1 MKTRILL
8 LAAIIAGAVNAAP
21 LPEREVARIADAIY
35 RAEGGSKARVP
46 YGVLSVRVANAAEA
60 RRVCMNT
67 IRNNHSRWESAG
79 KPGDFIKY
87 LGAKYCPP
95 SADPTGHK
103 NWVRNVGQLIA
114 GSNNKTK
121 GK

>member
-95 SADPTGHK
+95 SVDPTGHK
-103 NWVRNVGQLIA
+103 NWVRNVQLIA

>member
-1 MKTRILL
+1 MKAWLL
-8 LAAIIAGAVNAAP
+8 LAAITAAGITRAAP
-21 LPEREVARIADAIY
+21 LPEHEVARIADAIY

-60 RRVCMNT
+60 RMVCMNT
-67 IRNNHSRWESAG
+67 IRNNHKRWESAG

-95 SADPTGHK
+95 SVDPTGHK
-103 NWVRNVGQLIA
+103 NWVNNVSKIIA